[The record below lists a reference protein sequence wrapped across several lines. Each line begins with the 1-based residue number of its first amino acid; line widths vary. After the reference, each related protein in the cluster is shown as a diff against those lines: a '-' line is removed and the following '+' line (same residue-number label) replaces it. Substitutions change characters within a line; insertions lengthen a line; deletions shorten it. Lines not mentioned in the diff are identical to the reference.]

1 MSATTQTCVPNFT
14 YIAGLLD
21 TSGSMA
27 SMNTAELAQ
36 GAENL
41 VKDQCKEGFKVKF
54 TGARFSDKFDFFAE
68 NIEGNDV
75 KITPDMITPNGA
87 TALVPS
93 FARMIRHTEET
104 LSKMEFTP
112 GNVVFILLSDGE
124 QTVDYLRNG
133 DESDVPYTDANGGEK
148 RLKELI
154 TKYQDE
160 VGWKFFFLG
169 MTGGIDAVKT
179 GAKFGIASGTC
190 MNYQSTTKG
199 AQSAMR
205 SASNGIM
212 RSQMGMDY
220 EFTDGER
227 ENSAEGVIPHTLSE
241 P

>member
-1 MSATTQTCVPNFT
+1 MSATTQISVPNFT
-14 YIAGLLD
+14 YVSGLFD

-27 SMNTAELAQ
+27 SMDTSELAQ

-41 VKDQCKEGFKVKF
+41 VQDQCKEGFKVKF
-54 TGARFSDKFDFFAE
+54 SGARFSDKFDFFAE
-68 NIEGNDV
+68 NIEGKDV

-87 TALVPS
+87 TALIPS

-104 LSKMEFTP
+104 ISKMEFAP

-124 QTVDYLRNG
+124 QTVDSLRNG

-154 TKYQDE
+154 TKHQDE
-160 VGWKFFFLG
+160 DGWKFFFLG

-179 GAKFGIASGTC
+179 GAKFGISAGTC
-190 MNYQSTTKG
+190 LNYQSTTKG
-199 AQSAMR
+199 AGSAMR
-205 SASNGIM
+205 AASNGIM

-220 EFTDGER
+220 EFTEGER
-227 ENSAEGVIPHTLSE
+227 QNSADGIISE
-241 P
+241 AQSAP